1 MAAYALVDAL
11 ADFGKRPLRPPA
23 AGEDKAPAK
32 PAAPEPDI
40 EPDIEA
46 LLAEERAR
54 TEKAASERFAIEHE
68 AAITALH
75 ESHAA
80 AIIEINRQ
88 HGEDAG
94 IRLETALR
102 EIEARVCETVTATV
116 ARILGPVVSEEVLKR
131 SLDELA
137 RAIGEALDDADAV
150 TIRVSGP
157 ASLFSALAER
167 MGEKSKHLRHREAE
181 GVDLT
186 ADVNGSL
193 IETRLTEWQAVVNE
207 VLG

>member
-1 MAAYALVDAL
+1 MTAYALVDAL
-11 ADFGKRPLRPPA
+11 ADFGKRPLRA
-23 AGEDKAPAK
+23 LVAGEDKAPAK
-32 PAAPEPDI
+32 PAFS

-46 LLAEERAR
+46 MLAEERAR
-54 TEKAASERFAIEHE
+54 TEKAVTERLAIEHE
-68 AAITALH
+68 AALTALH

-80 AIIEINRQ
+80 GIIEINRQ

-94 IRLETALR
+94 ARLETGLH

-157 ASLFSALAER
+157 SFLFSALAER

-181 GVDLT
+181 GIDLT